1 MNQILLCCFI
11 ALSSSVCYASGQWV
25 PVNQPTVIVQE
36 QIVPNTVIVQQVVP
50 QPTIVYQLTPHV
62 VMEPVVTKR
71 RRIFCEEET
80 VQMVPVTRWV
90 YQPVV
95 VRR

>member
-1 MNQILLCCFI
+1 MKYILMV
-11 ALSSSVCYASGQWV
+11 ALAFSGSMCYASGEWV

-36 QIVPNTVIVQQVVP
+36 QIVPNTVIVQPVVP
-50 QPTIVYQLTPHV
+50 RPTIVYQLTPHV

-71 RRIFCEEET
+71 RRIFCQEET

-95 VRR
+95 VCR

>member
-1 MNQILLCCFI
+1 MKYLLAA
-11 ALSSSVCYASGQWV
+11 ALVFCSSVCYASGEWV

-36 QIVPNTVIVQQVVP
+36 QIVPNTVIVQPVVP

-95 VRR
+95 VCR

>member
-1 MNQILLCCFI
+1 MKAIVVLMLM
-11 ALSSSVCYASGQWV
+11 LSSGVCYASGQWV

-36 QIVPNTVIVQQVVP
+36 QIVPDTVIVQPMVP

-62 VMEPVVTKR
+62 VLEPVVVTR
-71 RRIFCEEET
+71 RRIFVKEET

-95 VRR
+95 VYK

>member
-1 MNQILLCCFI
+1 MKYLLAI
-11 ALSSSVCYASGQWV
+11 ALVFCSSVCYASGQWV
-25 PVNQPTVIVQE
+25 PVNQPQVIVQE
-36 QIVPNTVIVQQVVP
+36 QIVPNTVLIQPVIQ

-62 VMEPVVTKR
+62 VMEPVVITK
-71 RRIFCEEET
+71 RRIFCQEET

-95 VRR
+95 VCR

>member
-1 MNQILLCCFI
+1 MKYLLMV
-11 ALSSSVCYASGQWV
+11 ALAFSGSVCYASGEWV
-25 PVNQPTVIVQE
+25 PVNQPQVIVQE
-36 QIVPNTVIVQQVVP
+36 QIVPNTVLIQPVIK

-62 VMEPVVTKR
+62 VMEPVVITK
-71 RRIFCEEET
+71 RRIFCQEET

-95 VRR
+95 VCR

>member
-1 MNQILLCCFI
+1 MKYMFGM
-11 ALSSSVCYASGQWV
+11 ALVLFCNVGYASGEWV
-25 PVNQPTVIVQE
+25 PVNQPQVIVQE
-36 QIVPNTVIVQQVVP
+36 QIVPNTVLIQPVIQ

-95 VRR
+95 VCR

>member
-1 MNQILLCCFI
+1 MKYILGI
-11 ALSSSVCYASGQWV
+11 ALVLFCNVGYASGEWV
-25 PVNQPTVIVQE
+25 PVNQTHVIVQE
-36 QIVPNTVIVQQVVP
+36 QIVPNTVLIQPVIQ

-62 VMEPVVTKR
+62 VMEPVVITK
-71 RRIFCEEET
+71 RRIFCQEET

-95 VRR
+95 VCR

>member
-1 MNQILLCCFI
+1 MKYILMM
-11 ALSSSVCYASGQWV
+11 ALAFSGSMCYASGQWV

-36 QIVPNTVIVQQVVP
+36 QIVPNTVIVQPVVP

-90 YQPVV
+90 YQPFVV
-95 VRR
+95 CK